1 MGFIN
6 MKEITT
12 FGPTQSLQVVFALS
26 YKVLDFRSAE
36 KTSHLHWCQGPML
49 NDYQKLQSMGQHCT
63 EAVASQIISFSNS
76 FVLRISF
83 TFFSDPDTIIAP
95 RLPNDSVSERGPSP
109 KAFSCRKASNTPDID
124 FDYGSAIGK
133 SPEECTAYIQ

>member
-1 MGFIN
+1 MFLWDVWSLGQIVYSKIEYPSIINKIGFFN
-6 MKEITT
+6 R
-12 FGPTQSLQVVFALS
+12 SSVVLKFEFPC
-26 YKVLDFRSAE
+26 K
-36 KTSHLHWCQGPML
+36 
-49 NDYQKLQSMGQHCT
+49 NDNEDYFNVCKGQHCT
-63 EAVASQIISFSNS
+63 EAVARQFISFFNS

-83 TFFSDPDTIIAP
+83 TFFFSDPDTIIAP

>member
-1 MGFIN
+1 MKTPSMCVWVIIAQRLSLAKLSPFLIVFFIKN
-6 MKEITT
+6 LFYI
-12 FGPTQSLQVVFALS
+12 
-26 YKVLDFRSAE
+26 
-36 KTSHLHWCQGPML
+36 
-49 NDYQKLQSMGQHCT
+49 
-63 EAVASQIISFSNS
+63 
-76 FVLRISF
+76 
-83 TFFSDPDTIIAP
+83 FFSDPDTIIAP